1 MGMRP
6 GWLVCLLML
15 APLPPQA
22 QTGAPWGGARDAPI
36 RYAPARVLYDVDKGG
51 IAALN
56 NILDRVSLLNKLYE
70 ADPFESSIVVVVHG
84 DAIPLFGIRD
94 HAKYRD
100 VMQRAQSLTQSGMI
114 EFRLCRAAAG
124 VLGYRPA
131 DIHGFVR
138 MVPMADAE
146 IVRLQNEGYA
156 YMR

>member
-6 GWLVCLLML
+6 RWLVCLLLL

-22 QTGAPWGGARDAPI
+22 QTSAPWGGARDTPV
-36 RYAPARVLYDVDKGG
+36 RYAPARVVYDIDKGG
-51 IAALN
+51 VAALA
-56 NILDRVSLLNKLYE
+56 NILDRVSHLNTLYG

-94 HAKYRD
+94 FAKHREL
-100 VMQRAQSLTQSGMI
+100 MRRAQSLTQSGMI

-124 VLGYRPA
+124 MLGYRPA
-131 DIHGFVR
+131 DIHGFVQ

-146 IVRLQNEGYA
+146 IVRLQKAGYA